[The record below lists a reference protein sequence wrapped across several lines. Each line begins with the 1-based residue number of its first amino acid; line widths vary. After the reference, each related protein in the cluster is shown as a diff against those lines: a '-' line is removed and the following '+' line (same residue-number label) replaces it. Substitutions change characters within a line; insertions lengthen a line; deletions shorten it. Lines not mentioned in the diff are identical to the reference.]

1 MYYISIVTSIKCV
14 INELN
19 MWTEISSEHPIF
31 LETVAKLTDKNLPQ
45 EIIMKLNNINRG
57 FSNLNRHVK
66 RYYGQFNEIA
76 HYMSPSVINITAKF
90 CNRFLQLDREV
101 ISLLKDLKSY
111 GTEDNIWQT
120 LVEHITHE
128 QKYMY
133 RLFSSLLKQ
142 ISNA

>member
-1 MYYISIVTSIKCV
+1 MYCVSIVTSIKCV
-14 INELN
+14 ISELN
-19 MWTEISSEHPIF
+19 MWTEISCEHPVF

-45 EIIMKLNNINRG
+45 EIIMRLDNMNRDFG
-57 FSNLNRHVK
+57 NLNGSVK

-76 HYMSPSVINITAKF
+76 QYMSPSVINITTKL
-90 CNRFLQLDREV
+90 CNRFLQLDREA

-142 ISNA
+142 ISK